1 MGARHVLEKNFSRIV
16 GWFGFFLS
24 FFLAQQVA
32 ESGKGSRSRAVSPWV
47 CCVVYGA
54 GEVWVS
60 SPSASSIPAALSV
73 VWDVGQGS
81 LHSLWAQSLSVGW
94 ACVCVSVCWEPASGR
109 KDLGPAALPEGFALH
124 YLGHLPQ
131 VASHAL
137 GLSFPVFIFLARWGL
152 GAVPGQ
158 GQAEEVSA
166 GSGHPSRWLW
176 ACSLEALCTGADPGE
191 CKVLGSLPAH
201 S

>member
-60 SPSASSIPAALSV
+60 SSSASSIPAALSV

-124 YLGHLPQ
+124 YRR
-131 VASHAL
+131 ASAP
-137 GLSFPVFIFLARWGL
+137 GCFPCVGFIFSCVHFL
-152 GAVPGQ
+152 GPMGPWCGAW
-158 GQAEEVSA
+158 A
-166 GSGHPSRWLW
+166 GTS
-176 ACSLEALCTGADPGE
+176 
-191 CKVLGSLPAH
+191 
-201 S
+201 